1 MTDDRIEVDKMILEI
16 GICPREG
23 VWWTVFM
30 KVVSCRPVE
39 REGLVWRGQCMY
51 WYRMRYV
58 A

>member
-30 KVVSCRPVE
+30 KIVGQLRGRGARWDGAVYV
-39 REGLVWRGQCMY
+39 LV
-51 WYRMRYV
+51 
-58 A
+58 